1 MSLKEAQEKP
11 EITTM
16 DFAKFDVPAQLHIAR
31 QALHAFAEKHGHFP
45 RPWHAADADALIALA
60 KDINSKTAAKADNLD
75 DTLFKKLAFTSQG
88 SVAGI
93 AAFLGG
99 VGAQEILKG
108 LSGKFT
114 PLKQWAYLDVSELV
128 PDISTDA
135 AQFQP
140 RNDRYDALRIV
151 IGHDN
156 LTILNKLKLFMVGS
170 GAIGCEM
177 LKNFAM
183 MGIGTD
189 GLVTVTDNDLIEK
202 SNLNRQ
208 FLFRSH
214 DIGVCISYV
223 LNSPAYLSAL
233 TGPVNVAPEV

>member
-1 MSLKEAQEKP
+1 
-11 EITTM
+11 M

-31 QALHAFAEKHGHFP
+31 QALHAFAQKHGHFP
-45 RPWHAADADALIALA
+45 RSWNAEDAAVVYALA
-60 KDINSKTAAKADNLD
+60 TEINGTTEAKADNLD
-75 DTLFKKLAFTSQG
+75 ENLFKKLSFTSQG
-88 SVAGI
+88 HIAGVS
-93 AAFLGG
+93 AFLGG
-99 VGAQEILKG
+99 VGAQEILKA

-114 PLKQWAYLDVSELV
+114 PLQQWAYLDVAELV
-128 PDISTDA
+128 PDITTDP

-151 IGHDN
+151 VGGDN
-156 LTILNKLKLFMVGS
+156 LSILNKLKLFMVGS

-189 GLVTVTDNDLIEK
+189 GLITITDNDLIEK

-208 FLFRSH
+208 FLFRSY
-214 DIGVCISYV
+214 DIGVRC
-223 LNSPAYLSAL
+223 YLLQFPNMGS
-233 TGPVNVAPEV
+233 GWVNDGFLWSVAP